1 MSDHQVN
8 IFAVFKANSAPFVG
22 ALGKISQSLAPVALK
37 LSSISRQAD
46 RLGAIGTRLG
56 DNLGKI
62 GISLSLIGGFAANAF
77 LNGIKASRAYANVVA
92 DLSDRLGVS
101 VTFLQQWHRI
111 ARLNASSAEDVNGA
125 LSRLAK
131 QYGALKAGTGSLY
144 AGLAKISPEF
154 LKQIRN
160 AKGVE
165 DAFTL
170 LLKAI
175 RKVEDPAKKAYLAE
189 LAFGEAGRS
198 LIASAS
204 LSDEKLAEL
213 TSTAERGGMIMDE
226 TTVKAAQALGDAMT
240 DLREHLRGVYNQM
253 AAKLIPVLTPILNG
267 FTKWIENNRELIAT
281 KIDAFVGQLSR
292 LLEKINWTALLNG
305 MAAAITLA
313 LKFTDIL
320 AGMDKNLLLL
330 IIGIGSGLLGNIAAL
345 FFAFG
350 KLLFILLPL
359 GKVWSSLPY
368 LMGAVVTGCSLL
380 KGVLLKLGTVM
391 LTTPFGWVVLALL
404 GLAKVFSILWNKCE
418 GFRNFWKDLWRSITG
433 EAETGVGRILKF
445 LCRLNPIV
453 AAMDG
458 VKDLWNAGK
467 AVFSSP
473 PKVEDAASSRQSVS
487 SMPSLSDVS
496 LSPSLKADMS
506 PWSSLQNMPSL
517 SLPASQPTRSEVTV
531 KFMGLP
537 KNAVVE
543 QKTSGDAVDL
553 GVEYGYS
560 MADV

>member
-1 MSDHQVN
+1 MADKTFN
-8 IFAVFKANSAPFVG
+8 ILTVFSANTKPFLG
-22 ALGKISQSLAPVALK
+22 ALGSVYRQLTV
-37 LSSISRQAD
+37 LSFTSE
-46 RLGAIGTRLG
+46 RLGAA
-56 DNLGKI
+56 
-62 GISLSLIGGFAANAF
+62 FA
-77 LNGIKASRAYANVVA
+77 KASIPFLAAGAAMRSYLVGGVRDARAYANGIA

-101 VTFLQQWHRI
+101 AEFLQKWHYI
-111 ARLNASSAEDVNGA
+111 ARQNASSAEDVNGA

-131 QYGALKAGTGSLY
+131 QCGALKAGTGSLY

-165 DAFTL
+165 EVFSLMT
-170 LLKAI
+170 KAI

-204 LSDEKLAEL
+204 LSDEELAKL
-213 TSTAERGGMIMDE
+213 TASAKAGGLIIGNDLCR
-226 TTVKAAQALGDAMT
+226 ACQQLGDSMAN
-240 DLREHLRGVYNQM
+240 LSQHVRGVFGEL
-253 AAKLIPVLTPILNG
+253 AGKLSPILQS
-267 FTKWIENNRELIAT
+267 FVDRLTKWIIANRALLST
-281 KIDAFVGQLSR
+281 KIDDFIKRLGSFLSR
-292 LLEKINWTALLNG
+292 IDFDKVLNG
-305 MAAAITLA
+305 LGQFISFCDKIVCALAQLNPWIWAVVFAIGT
-313 LKFTDIL
+313 
-320 AGMDKNLLLL
+320 
-330 IIGIGSGLLGNIAAL
+330 GLVSNFLL
-345 FFAFG
+345 FF
-350 KLLFILLPL
+350 
-359 GKVWSSLPY
+359 SSLCRLLSVFP
-368 LMGAVVTGCSLL
+368 GVTAACGLL
-380 KGVLLKLGTVM
+380 KGALVKLGAVL
-391 LTTPFGWVVLALL
+391 LTTPLGWAIMAFAAVA
-404 GLAKVFSILWNKCE
+404 GGIIYLWNKCE

-467 AVFSSP
+467 AVANKISP
-473 PKVEDAASSRQSVS
+473 PPPHIEWGQPSAEPLQFNRIPVVPNNDHLPASLRSMTVPPVFASEARQSLGADAIS
-487 SMPSLSDVS
+487 PSLS
-496 LSPSLKADMS
+496 M
-506 PWSSLQNMPSL
+506 
-517 SLPASQPTRSEVTV
+517 PASQPTRSEVTV